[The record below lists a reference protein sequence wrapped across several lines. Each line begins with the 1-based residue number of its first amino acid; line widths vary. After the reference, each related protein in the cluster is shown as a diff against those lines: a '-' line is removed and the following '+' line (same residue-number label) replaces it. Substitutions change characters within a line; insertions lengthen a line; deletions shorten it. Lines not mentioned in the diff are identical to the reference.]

1 MVVNFHEGYDGHGYV
16 TILAMAVLAIAMLV
30 MAVMAMALAVM
41 PKAAM
46 SIVVHMIMMV
56 MTMWARIP
64 WTTWGM
70 FCTSNGHILET
81 QCISYGNWLKGQ

>member
-1 MVVNFHEGYDGHGYV
+1 MVVDFHEGYDGHGYV

-30 MAVMAMALAVM
+30 MAVMAMALVVM

-46 SIVVHMIMMV
+46 SIVVCMIIMV
-56 MTMWARIP
+56 LAMWARIP

-70 FCTSNGHILET
+70 C
-81 QCISYGNWLKGQ
+81 